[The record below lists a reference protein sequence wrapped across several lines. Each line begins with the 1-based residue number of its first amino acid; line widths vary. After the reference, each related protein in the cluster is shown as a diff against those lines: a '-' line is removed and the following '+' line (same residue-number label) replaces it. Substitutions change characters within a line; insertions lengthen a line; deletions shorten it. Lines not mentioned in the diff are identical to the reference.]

1 MKNILVVLKKEYLTR
16 IKNKSF
22 IIMTFLGPVL
32 MVAFYAGAIYFA
44 TQGAEDNRTQTI
56 YLSTQKDWIRPGEST
71 INHNKFIFIKTNQ
84 NRDSILASIQ
94 NNTADAWLNINDLD
108 LQSLDSSELI
118 SNGSLSLTQNSAI
131 EGFIKD
137 EIRQK
142 ILQNQGINKST
153 LDSAEVIGGI
163 NSLEIGDSGNT
174 ESSATGIKSG
184 IGFAMALII
193 YMFIFIYGS
202 MVMRSA
208 MEEKTNRIVE
218 VIVSSVKPFELMMG
232 KILGV
237 ALVGLSQFFAW
248 IILTMALI
256 SGASAFLKIGNTT
269 IPQGLETPNGLT
281 NSNKGLEL
289 ISQLHSLPYWEIGIV
304 FLLFFLGGYLL
315 YSSIFAAIGSAV
327 NQDTDV
333 QQFMMPVSLPLV
345 FGFIIAQSV
354 VFQAPHGKLAK
365 IFSMIPLTSPVVM
378 AVRAPFGVPL
388 SEIVASF
395 TLLALTFILMV
406 WLSAKIYRIGI
417 LSYGKKPTWKD
428 FVKWI
433 RQS

>member
-22 IIMTFLGPVL
+22 IIMTFVGPIL

-44 TQGAEDNRTQTI
+44 TQGAEDNKIQTI
-56 YLSTQKDWIRPGEST
+56 YLSSQNDWIKPNEST
-71 INHNKFIFIKTNQ
+71 FKQDNFLYIKSKQ
-84 NRDSILASIQ
+84 SQDSIKQYIKDGSV
-94 NNTADAWLNINDLD
+94 DAWINIEDQDLRT
-108 LQSLDSSELI
+108 LDSAQII
-118 SNGSLSLTQNSAI
+118 SNGELSLTQNSAI
-131 EGFIKD
+131 ESFIKS

-142 ILQNQGINKST
+142 ILESQGINKAT
-153 LDSAEVIGGI
+153 LDSAEVQGGFK
-163 NSLEIGDSGNT
+163 NLELADSGNT
-174 ESSATGIKSG
+174 ESSATAVKSG
-184 IGFAMALII
+184 IGFAMAFII

-237 ALVGLSQFFAW
+237 ALVGLTQFFAW
-248 IILTMALI
+248 IILSIGLI
-256 SGASAFLKIGNTT
+256 SGASVFLKTNNSIPTGMNIPANMPQQSSIGLD
-269 IPQGLETPNGLT
+269 ILA
-281 NSNKGLEL
+281 
-289 ISQLHSLPYWEIGIV
+289 QLNSLPFWEIGIV
-304 FLLFFLGGYLL
+304 FILFFLGGYLL

-354 VFQAPHGKLAK
+354 VFQAPHGNLAK

-378 AVRAPFGVPL
+378 AVRAPFGVPIT
-388 SEIVASF
+388 EILASF
-395 TLLALTFILMV
+395 SLLTITFILMV

>member
-1 MKNILVVLKKEYLTR
+1 
-16 IKNKSF
+16 
-22 IIMTFLGPVL
+22 MTFLGPIL

-56 YLSTQKDWIRPGEST
+56 YLTSQQDWIKPEEST
-71 INHNKFIFIKTNQ
+71 ISHDKFLFIKTNLS
-84 NRDSILASIQ
+84 RDSILNSIQ
-94 NNTADAWLNINDLD
+94 NKTVDAWLNINDLD
-108 LQSLDSSELI
+108 LRNLDSAELI
-118 SNGSLSLTQNSAI
+118 SNGSLSLSQNSSI
-131 EGFIKD
+131 ESFIKG
-137 EIRQK
+137 EVRQK
-142 ILQNQGINKST
+142 ILENQGINKAT
-153 LDSAEVIGGI
+153 LDSAEVIGSI
-163 NSLEIGDSGNT
+163 NSLELGDSGNT

-248 IILTMALI
+248 IILTIALI
-256 SGASAFLKIGNTT
+256 SGASTILQSGSSN
-269 IPQGLETPNGLT
+269 IPQNLNSAGNIS

-289 ISQLHSLPYWEIGIV
+289 ISELHNLPYWEIGIV
-304 FLLFFLGGYLL
+304 FVLFFLGGYLL

-354 VFQAPHGKLAK
+354 VFQAPHGNLAK

-378 AVRAPFGVPL
+378 AVRAPFGVPVT
-388 SEIVASF
+388 EIIASF
-395 TLLALTFILMV
+395 SLLALTFLLMV